1 MYAYVQCVHSHFCP
15 IHLNSCLWHCSAVW
29 FVCKHLDV
37 YRCMVCMHIVM
48 HIDVWYVCKHL
59 CTHTCTCC
67 SHFDIK
73 AQFDANRLFHLFSHC
88 NHGPLSTSGLLTT
101 SQLSK
106 SRLWTSSRLASP
118 VCRQSWGQL
127 LPIGGSDAT

>member
-1 MYAYVQCVHSHFCP
+1 MIVVVCVHVMVLGCVSIMMCVVSSRHKA
-15 IHLNSCLWHCSAVW
+15 SC
-29 FVCKHLDV
+29 KDLDV
-37 YRCMVCMHIVM
+37 YRCMVCRHIVM
-48 HIDVWYVCKHL
+48 HTDVWYVCEHL

-88 NHGPLSTSGLLTT
+88 NHGPLSTSGLWTT

-118 VCRQSWGQL
+118 VCRQSWGKW
-127 LPIGGSDAT
+127 LPIGASAAT